1 MLGGEVGVQLFG
13 LDLTGELARILS
25 AVIAAV
31 IAVGGFVAGRWS
43 EHRSRSRFKR
53 EDLVASSMV
62 IEMYGIRTEAG
73 GRDVLH
79 IISQGS
85 ASAMDRWFT
94 NPDLVRHVRR
104 EAARHPGLLRLR
116 NAVAHRMMMDEGK
129 DLITGLDPAANMD
142 FVHGRPTR
150 DDETLF
156 GFAAYA
162 EQDHDGSGLR
172 DEIARLVLMVV
183 SPALIEKLADADYVE
198 RLCVAHSGYRPRRAR
213 LHDFAREWE
222 RLQALPAAQRSSATD
237 KIWQVTVR
245 TSLRYPE
252 TPPAPQAAAANS
264 RAQEALVGVG

>member
-1 MLGGEVGVQLFG
+1 VQLFG
-13 LDLTGELARILS
+13 LDLTGELARALS
-25 AVIAAV
+25 AVIAGI
-31 IAVGGFVAGRWS
+31 IAAGGFVAGRWS
-43 EHRSRSRFKR
+43 QHRSRVRFRR
-53 EDLVASSMV
+53 EDLVSSSIV

-85 ASAMDRWFT
+85 AAAMDRWFT
-94 NPDLVRHVRR
+94 NPNLVRHVRR
-104 EAARHPGLLRLR
+104 EAAKHPGLLCLP

-129 DLITGLDPAANMD
+129 DMITGLDPAANMD
-142 FVHGRPTR
+142 FVHGRPTH

-183 SPALIEKLADADYVE
+183 SPSLIEKLADPEYVE
-198 RLCVAHSGYRPRRAR
+198 RLGVAHSGYRPRGVR
-213 LHDFAREWE
+213 LHDFAREWR
-222 RLQALPAAQRSSATD
+222 RLQALPVAQRSAATD
-237 KIWQVTVR
+237 KIWQITVR

-252 TPPAPQAAAANS
+252 APPAPQAATVHD
-264 RAQEALVGVG
+264 RAQQALVGVG